1 LKFLLD
7 RWLSTIPRHQ

>member
-7 RWLSTIPRHQ
+7 R